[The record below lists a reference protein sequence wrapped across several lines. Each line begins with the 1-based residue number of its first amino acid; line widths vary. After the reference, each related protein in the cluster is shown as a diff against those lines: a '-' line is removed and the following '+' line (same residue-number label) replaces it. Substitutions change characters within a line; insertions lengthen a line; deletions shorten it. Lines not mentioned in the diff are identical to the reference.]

1 MKHFCDYITPL
12 VKLIN
17 IFTFPLKQLSN
28 QFWTPGSDKKK
39 KNLKPWGKH
48 FSDLH
53 TSQGQ
58 KFIPKRD
65 LFTSINIFEHYEQE
79 FWNLKNSNVQNSTKK
94 IFDKSKKF
102 KKF

>member
-39 KNLKPWGKH
+39 KNFKPWGKH
-48 FSDLH
+48 FLDLH
-53 TSQGQ
+53 T
-58 KFIPKRD
+58 
-65 LFTSINIFEHYEQE
+65 
-79 FWNLKNSNVQNSTKK
+79 
-94 IFDKSKKF
+94 
-102 KKF
+102 